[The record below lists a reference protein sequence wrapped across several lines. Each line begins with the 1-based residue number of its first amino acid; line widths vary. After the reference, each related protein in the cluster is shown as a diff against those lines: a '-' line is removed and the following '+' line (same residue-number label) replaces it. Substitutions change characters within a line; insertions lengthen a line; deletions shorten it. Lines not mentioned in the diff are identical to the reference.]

1 MGFVLLS
8 HQVAGSK
15 QGGLPWFIP
24 SLDLTHVGASDT
36 GTPGSVYGPFLFR
49 DCWDFPFCLEGT
61 LYKPLAFLC
70 RAESG
75 SNCYVCE
82 FVVAD
87 DASIV
92 PEAIQ
97 VC

>member
-1 MGFVLLS
+1 MFYCS
-8 HQVAGSK
+8 
-15 QGGLPWFIP
+15 FFR
-24 SLDLTHVGASDT
+24 
-36 GTPGSVYGPFLFR
+36 TPGSVYGPFFFR

-61 LYKPLAFLC
+61 LYKLLAFLC

-82 FVVAD
+82 FVFAN
-87 DASIV
+87 DASVV